1 MLRVEVKK
9 KGLILFMKKIY
20 VKVMYTLSDVMV
32 PDYIANNIKKYT
44 KMFDKWLL
52 DKDNNHGYWVK
63 RNGRNFGVRFDVNAF
78 VLYLNE
84 YVVKEKKDKV
94 YILEEDSAATV
105 QDDDILIYF

>member
-1 MLRVEVKK
+1 MLRIEVKK

-20 VKVMYTLSDVMV
+20 VKVMYTLSEVMV
-32 PDYIANNIKKYT
+32 PDYIANDIKKYV

-52 DKDNNHGYWVK
+52 DKDNNHGYWIK
-63 RNGRNFGVRFDVNAF
+63 RNGRNFGVCFDVNAF
-78 VLYLNE
+78 VFYLNE

-94 YILEEDSAATV
+94 YILEEESTATV

>member
-20 VKVMYTLSDVMV
+20 IKIFCTMSEVMV
-32 PDYIANNIKKYT
+32 PDYIANNIHKYT

-52 DKDNNHGYWVK
+52 DKDNNHGYWEK
-63 RNGRNFGVRFDVNAF
+63 RNGRNFMVSFDVDAF
-78 VLYLNE
+78 VFYLNE

-94 YILEEDSAATV
+94 FISEEDSAATV